1 MNHSY
6 IPLDQ
11 YRRKWI
17 FNHKDLPV
25 SDQDKAAILPLDQKS
40 AMEVWN
46 RWISNKSSCAEDFTK
61 GDWASRSSTWHQ
73 TEYWQSHW
81 DSEDNSL
88 PEPLAEFIDWPADA
102 LYISVMKVSGDPNML
117 GSLRPELEMLS
128 VFRRWSLTD
137 KPQTQASRLV
147 QSGWQL
153 QNGPTRIVLTSIQST
168 IKPLSVH

>member
-25 SDQDKAAILPLDQKS
+25 SDLDKTAILPLDQKS

-73 TEYWQSHW
+73 TEHWQSHW

-88 PEPLAEFIDWPADA
+88 PEPLADFIDWPADA
-102 LYISVMKVSGDPNML
+102 PVYFCYEKYQVIQTRWEIFARNWKCFLFFDDGPLLISPKHKQAVWFSQDGNFKMG
-117 GSLRPELEMLS
+117 LR
-128 VFRRWSLTD
+128 
-137 KPQTQASRLV
+137 
-147 QSGWQL
+147 G
-153 QNGPTRIVLTSIQST
+153 
-168 IKPLSVH
+168 